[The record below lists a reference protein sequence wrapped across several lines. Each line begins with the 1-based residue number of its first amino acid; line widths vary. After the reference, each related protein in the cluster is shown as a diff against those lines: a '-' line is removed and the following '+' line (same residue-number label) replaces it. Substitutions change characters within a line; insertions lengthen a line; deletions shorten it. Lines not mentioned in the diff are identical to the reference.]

1 MYLDCV
7 SRNSLN
13 HAFGNRKSEMIF
25 EKELLEILHNLDIFS
40 FSNRIESFTFK
51 VVFFFKKRGTFVF
64 EKDPLLL
71 IFLISKLSK

>member
-1 MYLDCV
+1 
-7 SRNSLN
+7 
-13 HAFGNRKSEMIF
+13 MIF

-71 IFLISKLSK
+71 IFLISKLLK